1 MKEKEKF
8 ELAGF
13 FSPQSAPQSE
23 APSANNRALDGK
35 QRKIGLRKWPGH
47 HVHFSASIAGK
58 VCSRL
63 QSLQSFQVGIRG

>member
-47 HVHFSASIAGK
+47 HVNFSASIAGK
-58 VCSRL
+58 ACSRL
-63 QSLQSFQVGIRG
+63 QSLQSLQS